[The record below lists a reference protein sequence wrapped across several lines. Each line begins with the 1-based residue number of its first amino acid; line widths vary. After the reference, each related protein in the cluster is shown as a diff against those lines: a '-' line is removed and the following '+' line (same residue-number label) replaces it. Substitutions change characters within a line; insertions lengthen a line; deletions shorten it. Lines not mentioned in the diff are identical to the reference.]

1 MVLSESSGVS
11 QRALATHSARG
22 LSRRLGGRGR
32 PRCSVPAGFLRCA
45 AVLAVC
51 APNAV
56 CFYPAGSLHGGKR
69 GATWREL
76 RQQAGCARHGRS
88 GMGGER
94 MMMDPSVAAAAVPD
108 AAVYLSVAGSLTGAS
123 PLILMDKNTAN
134 LAIGAVSGMVAAA
147 VVYPIDTA
155 KTRIQTS
162 TGSDGA
168 APPNTLQM
176 IQRIVKTDGMLALYQ
191 GLLPVHN
198 DKYLNPDPEPPKHT
212 AHAENRHTYTQV
224 LEPLP

>member
-1 MVLSESSGVS
+1 M
-11 QRALATHSARG
+11 QSAHG
-22 LSRRLGGRGR
+22 LSRPLGGRGR
-32 PRCSVPAGFLRCA
+32 PRCSAPAGFLCA
-45 AVLAVC
+45 VVLAVC

-56 CFYPAGSLHGGKR
+56 CFYPAGALHGGKR
-69 GATWREL
+69 GAMWRVL
-76 RQQAGCARHGRS
+76 QQQAGCSRHGQS
-88 GMGGER
+88 GVAGAR

-162 TGSDGA
+162 TGGDGE

-191 GLLPVHN
+191 GLLPVHTTRSSIQI
-198 DKYLNPDPEPPKHT
+198 LNPQTHSIGRKPAHVHT
-212 AHAENRHTYTQV
+212 SSLT
-224 LEPLP
+224 LMP

>member
-1 MVLSESSGVS
+1 M
-11 QRALATHSARG
+11 QSARG
-22 LSRRLGGRGR
+22 LSGRGR
-32 PRCSVPAGFLRCA
+32 PRCSVPAGFLCA
-45 AVLAVC
+45 AMLAVC

-56 CFYPAGSLHGGKR
+56 CFYPAGALHGGKR
-69 GATWREL
+69 GASWRVL
-76 RQQAGCARHGRS
+76 RQQEAGCARHGRS
-88 GMGGER
+88 GVAGAR
-94 MMMDPSVAAAAVPD
+94 MMMDPSVAAAAMPD

-162 TGSDGA
+162 TGGDGA

-176 IQRIVKTDGMLALYQ
+176 IQRIVKTDGVLALYQ
-191 GLLPVHN
+191 GLLPV
-198 DKYLNPDPEPPKHT
+198 YTTRTSIQTLNPQTHSTGRKPAHVHT
-212 AHAENRHTYTQV
+212 ST
-224 LEPLP
+224 